1 LLESIVADPDE
12 AIDRLEMLDESER
25 RDLLAAGAPARV
37 EMPARCL
44 HEGFEAQAAARPDA
58 VAVACDGRTLTYAAV
73 DRAATALAL
82 RLQRLGVGPEVRVGV
97 HLERSLELPIAMLAV
112 MKAGGG
118 YVPLDP
124 ELPLERLHW
133 LIADTAA
140 PVVVTQRSLRERLPR
155 TGVHLVEVATEHAD
169 DPAGAELT
177 RSVQPDNLAYIIH
190 TSGSTGTPK
199 GVQVTHANVSRLFSA
214 TEETFRFTRDDV
226 STLFHSSAFDF
237 SVWELWS
244 AWLYGGRVVIVPRD
258 AQRSPDAFYRLL
270 VGERVTVLNQT
281 PSAFRHLSRVAIA
294 AADRSELNLRLV
306 IFGGE
311 ALEVSQLQPWMDR
324 FGDAAPRMINMYGIT
339 ETTVHVTER
348 RLSRPDLDRPWMSP
362 IGRPLTHLRAH
373 VLDRRG
379 DLVPFGIPG
388 MLYVGGAGL
397 ARGYLGSADLT
408 ADRFGPDPFH
418 GAPGERL
425 YRTGDLARV
434 TTDGQL
440 EFLGRAD
447 HQLKVRGFRIESGEI
462 EAALQRHPSIG
473 DAVVIGRRDRP
484 GETRIVA
491 YIVVAPGARARV
503 EELRRWLAERLPE
516 YMIPAEF
523 VVLDALP
530 RTAGGK
536 PDRRALPAPRGER
549 PELEREYAAP
559 RGALEETIATM
570 WADVLRVTR
579 VGVHDNFFSLGGNSL
594 LLAQLHG
601 TLQEHV
607 SPGIPMV
614 SLFKYPTVRAFA
626 EHLQSGSVMPPG
638 VQHGLARATARRRS
652 MQHRLAARPS
662 KEVTP

>member
-1 LLESIVADPDE
+1 
-12 AIDRLEMLDESER
+12 
-25 RDLLAAGAPARV
+25 
-37 EMPARCL
+37 
-44 HEGFEAQAAARPDA
+44 
-58 VAVACDGRTLTYAAV
+58 
-73 DRAATALAL
+73 
-82 RLQRLGVGPEVRVGV
+82 
-97 HLERSLELPIAMLAV
+97 
-112 MKAGGG
+112 
-118 YVPLDP
+118 
-124 ELPLERLHW
+124 
-133 LIADTAA
+133 
-140 PVVVTQRSLRERLPR
+140 
-155 TGVHLVEVATEHAD
+155 
-169 DPAGAELT
+169 
-177 RSVQPDNLAYIIH
+177 
-190 TSGSTGTPK
+190 
-199 GVQVTHANVSRLFSA
+199 
-214 TEETFRFTRDDV
+214 
-226 STLFHSSAFDF
+226 
-237 SVWELWS
+237 
-244 AWLYGGRVVIVPRD
+244 
-258 AQRSPDAFYRLL
+258 
-270 VGERVTVLNQT
+270 
-281 PSAFRHLSRVAIA
+281 
-294 AADRSELNLRLV
+294 
-306 IFGGE
+306 
-311 ALEVSQLQPWMDR
+311 
-324 FGDAAPRMINMYGIT
+324 
-339 ETTVHVTER
+339 
-348 RLSRPDLDRPWMSP
+348 
-362 IGRPLTHLRAH
+362 
-373 VLDRRG
+373 
-379 DLVPFGIPG
+379 

-408 ADRFGPDPFH
+408 ADRFVPDPFH

-530 RTAGGK
+530 RTPGGK

-626 EHLQSGSVMPPG
+626 QHLQSESVMPPG

-652 MQHRLAARPS
+652 MEHRLAARPS